1 MIKNNSYD
9 RLKNIT
15 TDIKSNPNPISWNRN
30 KPSPILKK
38 NQIRPFQN

>member
-15 TDIKSNPNPISWNRN
+15 TDIKSNPNPISWRN